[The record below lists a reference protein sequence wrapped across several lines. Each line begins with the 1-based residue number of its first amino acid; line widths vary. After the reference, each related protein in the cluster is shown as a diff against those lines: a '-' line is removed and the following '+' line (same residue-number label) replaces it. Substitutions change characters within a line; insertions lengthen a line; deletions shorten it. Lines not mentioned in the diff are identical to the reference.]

1 MPKLITA
8 EFRSTLTQIEQLRDS
23 KVLVL
28 AATNLD
34 LDLLPQLYNELQRSG
49 PVRQLD
55 LVLQSRGGEVNA
67 SRRIAMLLRS
77 YCEELTI
84 LVPYFCQSAAT
95 LLALAADQIIAGE
108 LAMFSPI
115 DPHLQGSGAGESET
129 AISSLDICKFKDM
142 AADWFGLSSGPEQ
155 TTLLTTLCE
164 QLFPPTLTAFY
175 RTSTEVQVI
184 GEQLLQWQLPEVA
197 GEVRAEMVR
206 NLLTGYHS
214 HHYAL
219 SGKEMQQLGFKVRRA
234 PQIEALFW
242 QLSLILQQFVGAG
255 TSQSTDESWIDAA
268 LISADR
274 AYLRTL
280 QTEKMKA
287 VWRED

>member
-1 MPKLITA
+1 MSFLRATD
-8 EFRSTLTQIEQLRDS
+8 FRSTLAQIEQRRDS

-34 LDLLPQLYNELQRSG
+34 LDLLPQLYNELQASG

-77 YCEELTI
+77 YCEQLHV
-84 LVPYFCQSAAT
+84 LVPFYCQSAAT

-115 DPHLQGSGAGESET
+115 DPHLHGSGAGETET

-142 AADWFGLSSGPEQ
+142 AADWFGLNSEQ
-155 TTLLTTLCE
+155 SQTALLTTLCE
-164 QLFPPTLTAFY
+164 QLFPPTLTGFY
-175 RTSTEVQVI
+175 RANTEVQAI
-184 GEQLLQWQLPEVA
+184 GEQLLQWQLPELSSA
-197 GEVRAEMVR
+197 QRAAMIR

-219 SGKEMQQLGFKVRRA
+219 SGQEMQHLGFKVKRD
-234 PQIEALFW
+234 PELEALLW
-242 QLSLILQQFVGAG
+242 RLSLPLQQSVGAG
-255 TSQSTDESWIDAA
+255 TRQSADDAWIDAA
-268 LISADR
+268 LISLDR
-274 AYLRTL
+274 TCLRVNKSDQL
-280 QTEKMKA
+280 KS
-287 VWRED
+287 VWQQE